1 MDNESNFG
9 TQIQKIVISGINPD
23 TIYAINPI
31 YNDEGELS
39 KGITV
44 TGAQIKKAF
53 FELNKANIEDAFDK
67 IVQELGIADKDGY
80 VNFEDIVEKENLP
93 YKSYLGKSYTK
104 EEWEPYEKELLKKE
118 REIEKQKIN
127 AIKLKENEDNFLIF
141 ILVVLIIISIL
152 LIYTQTQ

>member
-1 MDNESNFG
+1 MNDSN
-9 TQIQKIVISGINPD
+9 
-23 TIYAINPI
+23 
-31 YNDEGELS
+31 
-39 KGITV
+39 
-44 TGAQIKKAF
+44 
-53 FELNKANIEDAFDK
+53 LNKSEKVYCAFSHKGHIILHESK
-67 IVQELGIADKDGY
+67 IAFSKELEKIPNGEKLEIIKYVEKGWCTIQGKTAIGY